1 MLTAPQEPF
10 SFGPRMEKVYVGCL
24 EAPAGFQPVRDPSSK
39 WYMSYEEM
47 SDKVAPR
54 GVRYLAGWGYVLS
67 RDVAEHLLRAV
78 DAYSRHPETQPGFL
92 LPPPFLRPLPSLHA
106 HIGGFVDLL

>member
-1 MLTAPQEPF
+1 
-10 SFGPRMEKVYVGCL
+10 MEKVYVGCL